1 MVSSWRRDGVC
12 GFILTCLRGGVTNQ
26 MRWGGALPHGAASLG
41 AWRSTSNLFAVIAVR
56 VYTLESSNSLFYFS
70 HHEGDHL
77 SSCLHFP
84 PPFGV
89 RSLLVR
95 TRTHTH
101 THTHT
106 QAQIQT
112 QHAKIS
118 VWDTRALIHHTFVQP
133 ASHDWRTLE
142 CCFFTRCWWGWPRR
156 RHMKGK
162 SCPNNESHVT
172 QFPICW
178 LVLFIQFFPEIW
190 EA

>member
-1 MVSSWRRDGVC
+1 MVLSWLVWGC
-12 GFILTCLRGGVTNQ
+12 TNQ
-26 MRWGGALPHGAASLG
+26 MRWGGALPRGAASLG

-89 RSLLVR
+89 RSLPVC
-95 TRTHTH
+95 TKHTH
-101 THTHT
+101 T
-106 QAQIQT
+106 QIQT
-112 QHAKIS
+112 QHAKIF

-133 ASHDWRTLE
+133 ASRDCSRGHE
-142 CCFFTRCWWGWPRR
+142 CGFMRCRWGWPRR
-156 RHMKGK
+156 CHIKGK
-162 SCPNNESHVT
+162 SCQNNESKVT

-178 LVLFIQFFPEIW
+178 LFFIHSVF
-190 EA
+190 